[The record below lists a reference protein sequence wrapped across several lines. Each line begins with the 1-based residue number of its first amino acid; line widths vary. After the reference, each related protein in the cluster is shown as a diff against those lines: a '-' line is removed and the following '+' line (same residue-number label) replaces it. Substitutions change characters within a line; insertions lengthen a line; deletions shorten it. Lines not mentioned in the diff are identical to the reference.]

1 MLSFLKHLT
10 TSSSGMAAQ
19 SERLRL
25 VSENIANADTPGY
38 RRKLATFKE
47 SYDAELGGRRVEVD
61 RVTLDQSPF
70 RSVYDPTHPLA
81 DDNGKV
87 EFSNVNLM
95 VEIADAREAQR
106 SFEANMRIFDQARR
120 MYGGVLDLLRTR

>member
-1 MLSFLKHLT
+1 MLTLLKHLST
-10 TSSSGMAAQ
+10 ASSGMAAQ

-38 RRKLATFKE
+38 RRKLASFKE
-47 SYDAELGGRRVEVD
+47 NYDAELGVNRVDVD
-61 RVTLDQSPF
+61 RVTLDQSPL
-70 RSVYDPTHPLA
+70 RSVYDPSHPLA
-81 DDNGKV
+81 DENGKV

-95 VEIADAREAQR
+95 IEIGDAREAQR

-120 MYGGVLDLLRTR
+120 MYGGVLDLLRRN

>member
-1 MLSFLKHLT
+1 MLTFLKHLST
-10 TSSSGMAAQ
+10 ASSGMSAQ

-38 RRKLATFKE
+38 RRKLASFKE
-47 SYDAELGGRRVEVD
+47 NYDAEIGVNRVEID
-61 RVTLDQSPF
+61 RVTLDQSPL
-70 RSVYDPTHPLA
+70 RSVYDPSHPLA
-81 DDNGKV
+81 DENGKV

-95 VEIADAREAQR
+95 IEIGDAREAQR

-120 MYGGVLDLLRTR
+120 MYGGVLDLLRRN

>member
-1 MLSFLKHLT
+1 MLTFLKHLT
-10 TSSSGMAAQ
+10 TASSGMSAQ

-38 RRKLATFKE
+38 KRKLATFAD
-47 SYDAELGGRRVEVD
+47 SFDAQTGAHRVDVD
-61 RVTLDQSPF
+61 RVSLDQSPF
-70 RSVYDPTHPLA
+70 RSVYDPAHPLA
-81 DDNGKV
+81 DDSGKV
-87 EFSNVNLM
+87 ELSNVNLM

-120 MYGGVLDLLRTR
+120 MYGGMLDLLRRN